1 MTFRQ
6 AEQVTVTFA
15 CLNEDHDVSH
25 LTAPFRFFA
34 AMRRAA
40 MERKEGDVR
49 RVADVNDILADK
61 PVRFVAAVLF
71 DLVYFRN
78 SLADLD
84 LVGEAV
90 ILLEQLVDIEDIL
103 LISRKN
109 VEQYDLM
116 SLFSQRGSDKKSR

>member
-1 MTFRQ
+1 MHSERRAEVTRARVLD
-6 AEQVTVTFA
+6 AEQIKRRLDLSV
-15 CLNEDHDVSH
+15 LS
-25 LTAPFRFFA
+25 LA
-34 AMRRAA
+34 AV
-40 MERKEGDVR
+40 ERKEGDVR